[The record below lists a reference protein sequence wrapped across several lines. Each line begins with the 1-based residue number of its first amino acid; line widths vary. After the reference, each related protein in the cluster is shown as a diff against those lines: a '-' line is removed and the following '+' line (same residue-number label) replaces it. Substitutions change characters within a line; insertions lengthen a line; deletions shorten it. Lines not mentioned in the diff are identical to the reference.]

1 MKTAIVLAGQHE
13 ITEDQYQPIV
23 NEFQENGWERVI
35 FYEPNWETSN
45 VESLVS
51 NFIATLPEDNQPL
64 TLLGFS
70 LGAMIALIATTRIAV
85 DNLILCSPSGY
96 FAEYDAALTQDDRA
110 WANEN
115 LNDFR
120 NFSATNTITNAK
132 VSLGVIIAGQT
143 ELEQWPDFRQWVN
156 DLKSQTDWRFI
167 ELPGTGH
174 EIEALVYQD
183 SIKKIIHTIA

>member
-1 MKTAIVLAGQHE
+1 MKTAIVLAGRHE
-13 ITEDQYQPIV
+13 ITKDRYRPIV
-23 NEFQENGWERVI
+23 KEFQENGWENVI
-35 FYEPNWETSN
+35 FYEPNWQTNS
-45 VESLVS
+45 VEGLVS
-51 NFIATLPEDNQPL
+51 DFVASLPEDNEPL

-70 LGAMIALIATTRIAV
+70 LGAMIALITTTKIAV

-96 FAEYDAALTQDDRA
+96 FTEYDAMLTRDDRV

-115 LNDFR
+115 LKDFR
-120 NFSATNTITNAK
+120 DFSAAETLNSANIFR
-132 VSLGVIIAGQT
+132 GVIVAGKT

-156 DLKSQTDWRFI
+156 DLKSQTGWQYI

-174 EIEALVYQD
+174 EIEASIYQE